1 MTDFHFSSVLRS
13 QYRDD
18 LETLMF
24 FNPQQSK
31 VKPAIIATI
40 EKYGIP
46 RVVVERELL
55 RIRVEKFAEVQTLFA
70 LENIGEYPNLSGV
83 IVYVRTDR
91 ETIVVLHLAVKEEYS
106 YSGILANKML
116 AMRLIIKLREL
127 ASRIKGVRSIM
138 VVYGQDVIRRIP
150 V

>member
-1 MTDFHFSSVLRS
+1 MDFHFSSVLS
-13 QYRDD
+13 YQYRDD

-31 VKPAIIATI
+31 VKPAIVATI

-46 RVVVERELL
+46 RVVVEGELL
-55 RIRVEKFAEVQTLFA
+55 RIRVEKFAEVQALFA
-70 LENIGEYPNLSGV
+70 LENIGGYSNLAGV
-83 IVYVRTDR
+83 IVYVRTDK

-106 YSGILANKML
+106 FSGILANKML
-116 AMRLIIKLREL
+116 VMQLIVKLREI

-138 VVYGQDVIRRIP
+138 VVYGKNGIRRIP